1 MEHWVVGQF
10 EFLTYCATNQE
21 IQTDHYRA
29 LEVHTRVVYADVH
42 SVKRRERI
50 VPIILAAGPSNE
62 LPFPKALARF
72 GGKTAIEIAVA
83 NCVEIGRPIVVI
95 GCDAELVRA
104 AVPKGVR
111 VVLNEK
117 WQEGQLS
124 SLLCALK
131 AVPKQGA
138 FLVYPVDHPLLR
150 KATITKLVA
159 EFRRRGAEQ
168 SIVMPRY
175 GRAFG
180 HPVIVSADLREEF
193 FRAKTAREVVYR
205 VTERIRIV
213 GSVSREIFEDF
224 NTKESYERCA
234 RQYQARLRSRKRN
247 SKK

>member
-1 MEHWVVGQF
+1 ME
-10 EFLTYCATNQE
+10 
-21 IQTDHYRA
+21 IRK
-29 LEVHTRVVYADVH
+29 RVVYADVH

-72 GGKTAIEIAVA
+72 GEKTAIEIAVE
-83 NCVEIGRPIVVI
+83 NCRELQPPIVVI

-104 AVPKGVR
+104 AMPKRVG
-111 VVLNEK
+111 VVLNER
-117 WQEGQLS
+117 WRDGQLS

-131 AVPKQGA
+131 VVPKRAA
-138 FLVYPVDHPLLR
+138 FLIYPVDHPLLR
-150 KATITKLVA
+150 KATIGNLVA
-159 EFRRRGAEQ
+159 EFRRRGPEQ

-180 HPVIVSADLREEF
+180 HPVIVAAALREEF

-205 VTERIRIV
+205 VAERIRIV

-224 NTKESYERCA
+224 STRESYERCV
-234 RQYQARLRSRKRN
+234 RQYEARLRKLRSRRRTN
-247 SKK
+247 A